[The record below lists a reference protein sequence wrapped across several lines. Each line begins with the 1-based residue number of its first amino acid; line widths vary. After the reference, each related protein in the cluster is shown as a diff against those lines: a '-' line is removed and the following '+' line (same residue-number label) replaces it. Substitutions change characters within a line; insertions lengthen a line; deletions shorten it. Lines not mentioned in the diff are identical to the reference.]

1 MENVADVMLPR
12 KEALAIM
19 ERVRSRLVAELK
31 SGKSREAAN
40 AIVADWLRG
49 EGNILS
55 PYADYVVGELTV
67 TQDEIDMRLK
77 YGDETAEALMELTKM
92 MKSKAA

>member
-1 MENVADVMLPR
+1 MENVADVKLPR
-12 KEALAIM
+12 KEALAIL
-19 ERVRSRLVAELK
+19 ERVRPRLVAELK
-31 SGKSREAAN
+31 SGKSREDAN

-55 PYADYVVGELTV
+55 PYADYVVGKLIV
-67 TQDEIDMRLK
+67 TQEEIDMRLK
-77 YGDETAEALMELTKM
+77 YGDEFTEAYISVTNT